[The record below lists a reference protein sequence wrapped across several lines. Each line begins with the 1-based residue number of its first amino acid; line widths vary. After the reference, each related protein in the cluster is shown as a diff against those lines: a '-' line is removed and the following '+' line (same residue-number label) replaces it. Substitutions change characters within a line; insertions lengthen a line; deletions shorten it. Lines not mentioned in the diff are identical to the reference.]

1 MSTSFKVIYNDGHTD
16 IAEPTIFDQMAAE
29 KYCVR
34 HDIGNSTV
42 SPIANAAYM
51 AYSVLRTAGK
61 VMSGQSFDN
70 WARAVNDIEVRKD
83 VSDEADTDAEGRD
96 NAPLPSGLPEAS
108 VNSVSPLPPD
118 SAALP
123 GSGDANLTATNGTGA
138 LL

>member
-61 VMSGQSFDN
+61 VTPGQSFDN
-70 WARAVNDIEVRKD
+70 WARAVNDIEVSKD
-83 VSDEADTDAEGRD
+83 VSDEDDTDVED
-96 NAPLPSGLPEAS
+96 SSDAPLPSGLPEAS
-108 VNSVSPLPPD
+108 VNSASPLPPD
-118 SAALP
+118 SGAPL
-123 GSGDANLTATNGTGA
+123 GSGDTNLTATNGTGA